1 MNQAAPDSSQA
12 HVAETH
18 LERDDADPPLLSQEG
33 PAEEEEE
40 AEADNPPALPTPTWA
55 RRRSRAQ
62 NQWRGNCLFRLLI
75 VLLFILLLVII
86 LADQMHSQDPNSGGN
101 GRPPKITHI
110 ASLGSSYAA
119 GPGIPP
125 QRNNAAGRSGN
136 NYAALLQRRLNA
148 NTANDNGKVALTDL
162 SVSGATLLNLI
173 SEPQDTGPQVFAPQV
188 RGVPSAADLVLVLG
202 GGNDID
208 YIGGLMRDALELPA
222 DLFEGMSMTA
232 DQLDSADALA
242 QRYGRVLD
250 AVHAAAPRATVLVVE
265 YLALLGADFVP
276 GVHAPFGED
285 RARYHRARAAML
297 NNGTRAARAGREG
310 WCHVVSVFDRTQG
323 HGIGAA
329 EPWVT
334 DYLGVS
340 DVTHVPYHPN
350 AAGMKGWKGLFTRSL
365 SSWSWWMMMV
375 GSCDD
380 TYRGLRGWIC
390 SA

>member
-1 MNQAAPDSSQA
+1 MNEAAPDSSHA
-12 HVAETH
+12 NVAESH
-18 LERDDADPPLLSQEG
+18 LERDDADQPLLSQEG
-33 PAEEEEE
+33 PAEEE
-40 AEADNPPALPTPTWA
+40 AEADNPPALPTPTPTWA
-55 RRRSRAQ
+55 RRRRRAQ

-101 GRPPKITHI
+101 GRPPPRITHI

-136 NYAALLQRRLNA
+136 NYAALLQRRLSGNAANA
-148 NTANDNGKVALTDL
+148 NDKVALTDL

-173 SEPQDTGPQVFAPQV
+173 SEPQDTGLQVFAPQV
-188 RGVPSAADLVLVLG
+188 SGVPSAADLVLVLG

-208 YIGGLMRDALELPA
+208 YIGGLMRDAMELPA
-222 DLFEGMSMTA
+222 DLFEGTSSTVMPY
-232 DQLDSADALA
+232 QLDTADALA

-297 NNGTRAARAGREG
+297 NNGTRAARRGREG

-350 AAGMKGWKGLFTRSL
+350 VAGMKGVEGIIYEKLVEL
-365 SSWSWWMMMV
+365 ELV
-375 GSCDD
+375 DD
-380 TYRGLRGWIC
+380 DDGEL
-390 SA
+390 